1 MNLTPNSDDV
11 PFSRVFQVLL
21 EMSPGLPVEKFVL
34 SHSDLK
40 HHREDVHSYSTADIV
55 TAMSKESGFETA
67 VRNPKSKKHETL
79 RDLLCFG
86 NGEVS
91 VSLCSIYPVPLKGKA
106 CLPQ

>member
-1 MNLTPNSDDV
+1 MNLTPYSDDV

-91 VSLCSIYPVPLKGKA
+91 VSLCSIFRNFTLA
-106 CLPQ
+106 WLPQE

>member
-1 MNLTPNSDDV
+1 
-11 PFSRVFQVLL
+11 
-21 EMSPGLPVEKFVL
+21 MSPGLPVEKFVL

-67 VRNPKSKKHETL
+67 VRNLKSKKHETL

-91 VSLCSIYPVPLKGKA
+91 VSLCSIYPVPAYHSLRVCLKSEVNHFSYK
-106 CLPQ
+106 LY